1 VPTLIRHIAKRN
13 REFEQSISISY
24 LTNLNERY
32 EEWIS
37 HYNDGKLLI
46 VDTDDLELENPEDL
60 STIVDRIEGSLNG
73 LF

>member
-32 EEWIS
+32 EKWIEG
-37 HYNDGKLLI
+37 YKEGKLLI
-46 VDTDDLELENPEDL
+46 IDTDNIELENPEDL
-60 STIVDRIEGSLNG
+60 STVVDRIEGSLNG

>member
-1 VPTLIRHIAKRN
+1 MPTLIRHIAKRN

-32 EEWIS
+32 EKWINS
-37 HYNDGKLLI
+37 YNDGKLRI
-46 VDTDDLELENPEDL
+46 IDTDNLELENPEDL
-60 STIVDRIEGSLNG
+60 STVVDRIEGSLNG

>member
-1 VPTLIRHIAKRN
+1 MPTLIRHIAKRN

-32 EEWIS
+32 EKWIEG
-37 HYNDGKLLI
+37 YKEGKLLI
-46 VDTDDLELENPEDL
+46 IDTDNIDLEIPEDL
-60 STIVDRIEGSLNG
+60 STVVDQIEGSLNG

>member
-1 VPTLIRHIAKRN
+1 MIRHIAKRK

-32 EEWIS
+32 EKWIS
-37 HYNDGKLLI
+37 EYNDGKLLI
-46 VDTDDLELENPEDL
+46 IDTDNIELENPEDL
-60 STIVDRIEGSLNG
+60 STVVDRIEASLNG

>member
-1 VPTLIRHIAKRN
+1 MPTLIRHIAKRN

-32 EEWIS
+32 EKWIEG
-37 HYNDGKLLI
+37 YKEGKLLI
-46 VDTDDLELENPEDL
+46 IDTDNIELENPEDL
-60 STIVDRIEGSLNG
+60 STVVDRIEGSLNG